1 MIKNKLC
8 PKCETS
14 SLVKNGRT
22 SAGKQKYQCNNC
34 GGYGSLDS
42 KRYSETK
49 KEEILKVYKER
60 ASLRGLNRIYG
71 VAISTVLVW
80 LKKKQNH

>member
-14 SLVKNGRT
+14 SLVKNGKT
-22 SAGKQKYQCNNC
+22 SVGKQKYQCNYC
-34 GGYGSLDS
+34 GCYGSLES
-42 KRYSETK
+42 NRYSELK
-49 KEEILKVYKER
+49 KEEILSVYKER

-71 VAISTVLVW
+71 VAITTVLAW
-80 LKKKQNH
+80 LKKKQDH